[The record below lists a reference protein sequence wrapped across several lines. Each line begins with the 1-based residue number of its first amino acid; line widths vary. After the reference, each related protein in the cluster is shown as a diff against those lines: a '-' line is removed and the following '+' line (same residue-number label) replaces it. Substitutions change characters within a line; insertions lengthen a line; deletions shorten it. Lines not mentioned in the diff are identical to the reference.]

1 MATAS
6 VSVWVLVVV
15 VVLDLLM
22 VVASITGAAV
32 ATPEEGVVGAVTP
45 GPEITLGSRRSP
57 LSMTGMPSP
66 LDRAILF
73 LSSVMAPKPAGRCS
87 MPVI

>member
-1 MATAS
+1 MATAPA
-6 VSVWVLVVV
+6 SVWVLVVV
-15 VVLDLLM
+15 VALDLLM

-32 ATPEEGVVGAVTP
+32 APAEGVVGAGTP

-73 LSSVMAPKPAGRCS
+73 LSSVMAPKHAGRCS